1 MIEADVRAEV
11 AVEMQEQLALLHQ
24 NYQTCINEQATTT
37 QKKYVSVLCFSL
49 IFNLIGCLD
58 LCDPT
63 SIHSLLFNFLSMTQT
78 GAPY

>member
-24 NYQTCINEQATTT
+24 NYQTSINEQATTT
-37 QKKYVSVLCFSL
+37 QKKYVNVLCFFA
-49 IFNLIGCLD
+49 ICNLIGCLD
-58 LCDPT
+58 FCNLT
-63 SIHSLLFNFLSMTQT
+63 SIYSLLFNFLSMTQT